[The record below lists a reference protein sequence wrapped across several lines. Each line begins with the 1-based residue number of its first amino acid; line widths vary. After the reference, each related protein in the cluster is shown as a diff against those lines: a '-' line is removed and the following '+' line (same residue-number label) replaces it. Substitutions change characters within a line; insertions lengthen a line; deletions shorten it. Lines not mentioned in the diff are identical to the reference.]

1 MASKSIG
8 TTKSDSFGH
17 QLQALLGVAAL
28 AVVAGCSTEPA
39 APPAPS
45 FTGAAGGGTSVGADS
60 NLQTCPEPVGT
71 VRLEDGQT
79 NPDTSGSET
88 ASNGTIQ
95 SLRLLLKDIKDLG
108 PKDKSSSDGVSIDAL
123 RLLIQQSNCLVIV
136 DRGASEAAASDEKRR
151 TRSSN
156 GEVRDDANMGK
167 GQEVAADFVLRSKV
181 LSLGTEKSSG
191 VSLGA
196 VIPFSFAQGLSA
208 SESVSSA
215 NVQLVLSDVRAK
227 IQLAVAQ
234 GAGSGKNTGMA
245 TNILGRAGGMFG
257 GAQAKTQSSTSTA
270 TVLLQAMADA
280 YNKLVPA
287 LRNYKSQT
295 VKGGLGA
302 GGTLRVQGAKADAS
316 AVSPQK

>member
-1 MASKSIG
+1 
-8 TTKSDSFGH
+8 
-17 QLQALLGVAAL
+17 
-28 AVVAGCSTEPA
+28 
-39 APPAPS
+39 
-45 FTGAAGGGTSVGADS
+45 
-60 NLQTCPEPVGT
+60 
-71 VRLEDGQT
+71 
-79 NPDTSGSET
+79 
-88 ASNGTIQ
+88 
-95 SLRLLLKDIKDLG
+95 
-108 PKDKSSSDGVSIDAL
+108 
-123 RLLIQQSNCLVIV
+123 VIV